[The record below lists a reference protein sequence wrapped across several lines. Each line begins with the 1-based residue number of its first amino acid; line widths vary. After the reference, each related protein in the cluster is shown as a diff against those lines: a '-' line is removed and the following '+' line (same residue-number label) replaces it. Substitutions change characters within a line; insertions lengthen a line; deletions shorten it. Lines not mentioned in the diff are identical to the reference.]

1 MMKKEDINTD
11 AISDVI
17 RLCLFGLLF
26 LGFALW
32 IQWGGSHHYIDLAR
46 HWTLRL
52 SNDPSALHRMAGLLL
67 FVAVGG
73 LLISLG
79 LPRIWFSAA
88 AGAVCG
94 VTWGVVVSV
103 IASLGGA
110 AVLFWVG
117 RSFLSGMVPAPNSR
131 ENGPLEVGPAK
142 KCILVGT
149 LPEVVPVCQLHPDQ
163 PALRQLLYPFFRLH
177 KRLPDRVL
185 AIYHHVCGVRAWW
198 ISWECPSN
206 PFSASP
212 FWGPPSLF
220 ENGCPASI
228 RINRGCSFDNP
239 YGESSYQYCQRN
251 GTTEA
256 RPTDPDTVHRSLLR
270 RRLGRAI
277 WFSPSMGTG

>member
-1 MMKKEDINTD
+1 MMRKEDINTD

-46 HWTLRL
+46 RWTLRL

-94 VTWGVVVSV
+94 VTWGVVVAV

-117 RSFLSGMVPAPNSR
+117 RSFLSGMVRRRTAGKMARWRSGLQKNAFWWVLYLRLFPFANCTLTSLLCGSCRIRFSAYVSASLIGFLPYTIMFAAFGHGGFHGNV
-131 ENGPLEVGPAK
+131 LQ
-142 KCILVGT
+142 ILFGFALLGATIIVRKW
-149 LPEVVPVCQLHPDQ
+149 LPRIHPDK
-163 PALRQLLYPFFRLH
+163 PGLL
-177 KRLPDRVL
+177 
-185 AIYHHVCGVRAWW
+185 VR
-198 ISWECPSN
+198 
-206 PFSASP
+206 
-212 FWGPPSLF
+212 
-220 ENGCPASI
+220 
-228 RINRGCSFDNP
+228 
-239 YGESSYQYCQRN
+239 
-251 GTTEA
+251 
-256 RPTDPDTVHRSLLR
+256 
-270 RRLGRAI
+270 
-277 WFSPSMGTG
+277 